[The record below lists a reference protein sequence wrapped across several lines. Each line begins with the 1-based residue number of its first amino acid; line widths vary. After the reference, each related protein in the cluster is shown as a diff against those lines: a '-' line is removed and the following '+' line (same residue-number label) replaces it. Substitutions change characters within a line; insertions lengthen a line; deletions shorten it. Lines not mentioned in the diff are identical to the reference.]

1 MQNILLYNKVSLAFL
16 VAAMAYGA
24 LMEDYASAA
33 ATLLVSVSL
42 ACLVK
47 AFQDKQ
53 GVRHTYLCGVVLA
66 LAAAFWPYMLA
77 LFPLFAFFL
86 LKPLEALSWR
96 NVMAM
101 LLGVLTPAW
110 MYLPFGLAAH
120 VRAMDWEMAD
130 RLWKVPPVSFLE
142 YQDIDVAHAIA
153 YGLLL
158 LLLLLLTVHRSSY
171 RFKGKLFVRTQ
182 RSIYICMVWGMAVLT
197 VLLPSFAGY
206 LLPMMAAFV
215 GPVAAQRVGER

>member
-1 MQNILLYNKVSLAFL
+1 
-16 VAAMAYGA
+16 MAYGA
-24 LMEDYASAA
+24 LMEDYGSAA

-42 ACLVK
+42 VCLVK
-47 AFQDKQ
+47 AFQNKQ
-53 GVRHTYLCGVVLA
+53 GVRHTYLCGVMLA
-66 LAAAFWPYMLA
+66 LAAAFWPYVLA

-110 MYLPFGLAAH
+110 VYLPFGLAAH

-130 RLWKVPPVSFLE
+130 RLWTMPPVPFLE
-142 YQDIDVAHAIA
+142 YQNIGMAHAIA

-158 LLLLLLTVHRSSY
+158 LLFLMLTVHRSSS

-182 RSIYICMVWGMAVLT
+182 RSIYICMVWVVAVL
-197 VLLPSFAGY
+197 VALLPSFAGY
-206 LLPMMAAFV
+206 LLPMMAAFI
-215 GPVAAQRVGER
+215 GPVAAQRAGEK